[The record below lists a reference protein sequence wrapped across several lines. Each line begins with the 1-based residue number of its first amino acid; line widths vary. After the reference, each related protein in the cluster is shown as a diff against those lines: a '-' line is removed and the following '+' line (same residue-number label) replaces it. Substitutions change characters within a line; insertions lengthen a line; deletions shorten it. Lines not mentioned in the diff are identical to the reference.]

1 MSAAK
6 ILLVDDNDDVREI
19 TALFL
24 RDCGH
29 HVIEASSGST
39 ALRLLE
45 ADAGVNLLITD
56 FAMPEMSG
64 TELLERVRAKYPKIR
79 FMFITGY
86 AGTQLGGQF
95 TDEIVITKP
104 FTTEQL
110 ASAVRQAMV
119 RLEDL
124 S

>member
-19 TALFL
+19 TALVL

-45 ADAGVNLLITD
+45 ADAGVDLLIAD

-64 TELLERVRAKYPKIR
+64 TELLERVRTKYPAIR
-79 FMFITGY
+79 SVFITGY
-86 AGTQLGGQF
+86 SEKQLSEMF
-95 TDEIVITKP
+95 TSEIVITKP
-104 FTTEQL
+104 FSTEQL
-110 ASAVRQAMV
+110 TRAVEKAMG
-119 RLEDL
+119 E